1 MIRFLNAALALGA
14 ALALP
19 ALPAAAQQSRSGGD
33 GRGPPASE
41 RPAPT
46 LPEAKLPGSSSP
58 DRSGTMS
65 EDLSRSGGVIE
76 PPAAVDPAIK
86 QPTPSPGPRS
96 MPVIPPPG
104 TPGGNPNVEP
114 K

>member
-1 MIRFLNAALALGA
+1 MIRFLTALLAAGA
-14 ALALP
+14 VTAFVP
-19 ALPAAAQQSRSGGD
+19 PAAAQNQGG
-33 GRGPPASE
+33 GPPASE
-41 RPAPT
+41 RSAPT

-58 DRSGTMS
+58 DRPGTMS

-76 PPAAVDPAIK
+76 PPPTVDREMRQPPPA
-86 QPTPSPGPRS
+86 TGPQS

-104 TPGGNPNVEP
+104 TPGGDQTVKP

>member
-1 MIRFLNAALALGA
+1 MIRLLNSLLAAGAVAALV
-14 ALALP
+14 
-19 ALPAAAQQSRSGGD
+19 ALPAAAQNATG
-33 GRGPPASE
+33 GPPASE

-58 DRSGTMS
+58 ERSGTMS
-65 EDLSRSGGVIE
+65 DDLSRSGGVIE
-76 PPAAVDPAIK
+76 PPPAVDQEMRQKP
-86 QPTPSPGPRS
+86 PSPGPQS

-104 TPGGNPNVEP
+104 TPGGDQTVKP